1 MLRHS
6 FATHLLE
13 RGADLRAIQVM
24 LGHADLSTTQIYTH
38 VLEARLRAVYDKF
51 HPRRV
56 NSRRSAARL
65 ARVAVSVEL
74 PGVGHVKYHDGRRAG
89 SHQPT
94 GDADGTT
101 WREKIEGTTD
111 QILAQI
117 KRLIDEGNIRRVVV
131 KQQGKVIA
139 EFPLTVG
146 VVGTVLAPVA
156 AAIGALTAVLAE
168 CSIEVEK
175 TSPPTSSEKQ
185 GTASRRAVERGA
197 VRGSPEGS
205 NDMRPAV

>member
-1 MLRHS
+1 M
-6 FATHLLE
+6 E
-13 RGADLRAIQVM
+13 R
-24 LGHADLSTTQIYTH
+24 
-38 VLEARLRAVYDKF
+38 
-51 HPRRV
+51 
-56 NSRRSAARL
+56 
-65 ARVAVSVEL
+65 
-74 PGVGHVKYHDGRRAG
+74 
-89 SHQPT
+89 
-94 GDADGTT
+94 T

-117 KRLIDEGNIRRVVV
+117 KRLLDEGNIRRVLV

-175 TSPPTSSEKQ
+175 TTPPAAAEAGAAG
-185 GTASRRAVERGA
+185 GTTATPGDAAVA
-197 VRGSPEGS
+197 PDDV
-205 NDMRPAV
+205 RPAV

>member
-51 HPRRV
+51 HPADQV
-56 NSRRSAARL
+56 SADA
-65 ARVAVSVEL
+65 SE
-74 PGVGHVKYHDGRRAG
+74 PRRAVLVQLTVG
-89 SHQPT
+89 EIPKRRWKKPGARSSRGRPT
-94 GDADGTT
+94 RS
-101 WREKIEGTTD
+101 WRKSSK
-111 QILAQI
+111 LH
-117 KRLIDEGNIRRVVV
+117 RRGQHPKVVV
-131 KQQGKVIA
+131 KQRGRVVA

-146 VVGTVLAPVA
+146 VVGTVIAPLA

-175 TSPPTSSEKQ
+175 VADEDKPVTAMAPTGTDNQSP
-185 GTASRRAVERGA
+185 
-197 VRGSPEGS
+197 
-205 NDMRPAV
+205 N